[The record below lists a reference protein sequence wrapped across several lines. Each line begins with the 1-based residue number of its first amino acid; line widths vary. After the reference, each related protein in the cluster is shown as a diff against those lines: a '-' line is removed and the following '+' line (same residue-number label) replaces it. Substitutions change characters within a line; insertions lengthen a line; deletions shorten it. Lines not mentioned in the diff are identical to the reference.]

1 MDYCSFLFQ
10 IALSELRKNGIEIE
24 EMRQMRI
31 DGALAKRLY
40 QQHEGKFFYDRL
52 VRHIS
57 SGEVIAMRVNGNAR
71 KCIGSSRLWP
81 RMEPQNQP
89 IRQRF
94 ALSDVRNVAH
104 ASDEDVAENELKL
117 FKLL

>member
-1 MDYCSFLFQ
+1 
-10 IALSELRKNGIEIE
+10 
-24 EMRQMRI
+24 MRQMKI
-31 DGALAKRLY
+31 SGSLAKQLY
-40 QQHEGKFFYDRL
+40 AQHQGKFFYDRL

-57 SGEVIAMRVNGNAR
+57 SGPVIAMRVSGNAR

-81 RMEPQNQP
+81 RLEPTVQP

-104 ASDEDVAENELKL
+104 ASDEDAAEKELQL
-117 FKLL
+117 FELI